1 MSDTHSIFKSYSVAD
16 NCLDSEEV
24 KAVANHFN
32 KCLEIMKDRQDKL
45 QEEND
50 KLKKEV
56 EDWKE
61 IAMKKNIHPYTG
73 EIIQPKDILNLQK
86 EVYELQDKL
95 KDIEQATEYTAYH
108 ELAIQELVDEIKS
121 LKHTNKLLR
130 DDFCRTE
137 KKLEKENKELQD
149 KVDSM
154 ESEVL
159 DAQDSYALQKQ
170 TDQVYYHGEPLK
182 CIEDGEPITISDV
195 FPNKFIKE
203 NESLKKSN
211 KQKTILIRKFRRQIK
226 GLDKVMLS
234 ASFQSW
240 REVQVATNPQYTIQ
254 DEIDFLNGETTNQ
267 ELIKEVFEDLYPIE
281 YEYDA
286 ENKTYT
292 DTHLATTSDED
303 SD

>member
-1 MSDTHSIFKSYSVAD
+1 MTDY
-16 NCLDSEEV
+16 
-24 KAVANHFN
+24 KALYEAQV
-32 KCLEIMKDRQDKL
+32 
-45 QEEND
+45 EENT
-50 KLKKEV
+50 KLKVEV

-61 IAMKKNIHPYTG
+61 VAMKKNIHPYTG

-86 EVYELQDKL
+86 ALYELQDKFE
-95 KDIEQATEYTAYH
+95 DIEQSSESTAYH
-108 ELAIQELVDEIKS
+108 ELEIERLQKENKELQEKVYCREEVIKNNSSLFQELVDNIDS
-121 LKHTNKLLR
+121 LKHKNELIR

-137 KKLEKENKELQD
+137 KKLEKEID
-149 KVDSM
+149 
-154 ESEVL
+154 
-159 DAQDSYALQKQ
+159 
-170 TDQVYYHGEPLK
+170 
-182 CIEDGEPITISDV
+182 
-195 FPNKFIKE
+195 
-203 NESLKKSN
+203 SLKKSN

-267 ELIKEVFEDLYPIE
+267 ELIKEVFEDLYPSE

-286 ENKTYT
+286 KNKTYIDPCIDT
-292 DTHLATTSDED
+292 DESSDED